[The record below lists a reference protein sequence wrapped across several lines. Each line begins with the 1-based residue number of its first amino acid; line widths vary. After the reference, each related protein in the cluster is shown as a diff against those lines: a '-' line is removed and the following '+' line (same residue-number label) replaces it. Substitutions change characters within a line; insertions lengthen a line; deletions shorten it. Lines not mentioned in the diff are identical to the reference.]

1 MYIYMY
7 KVQDQFHPWCP
18 RHAFP
23 GLPTGPWCWRGSCSA
38 ACWRPARLSSRKTR
52 MKTCSGDLPGQRQSC
67 LHPGLAALASPSINS
82 VVKRSKERG
91 KSIWRSILTSLWMK
105 GILLLT
111 KCFHWCGSISP
122 PQRRISTQLLIKNPS
137 DSLRL
142 GLHYASAD
150 NVVTADTFY
159 NYCEFQCMPPLW

>member
-1 MYIYMY
+1 
-7 KVQDQFHPWCP
+7 
-18 RHAFP
+18 
-23 GLPTGPWCWRGSCSA
+23 
-38 ACWRPARLSSRKTR
+38 
-52 MKTCSGDLPGQRQSC
+52 MKTCSGDLPGQQQSC
-67 LHPGLAALASPSINS
+67 LHPGRAALASPSINS

-91 KSIWRSILTSLWMK
+91 KAIWGSILTSLWMK

-159 NYCEFQCMPPLW
+159 NYCEFQCMPPLWQHLVASSSLIICTNVTTRQFVNCGKAKNYDSLTRLQELLLPDLNMSQKR